1 MQHLG
6 LARSG
11 LRAPRQ
17 LGLSAAAPLL
27 CTPRRGL
34 RLPSAAAGS
43 GATPLRPG
51 AASAGS
57 GLGLSEDNEPLM
69 RLDKA
74 ELVRRLKE
82 RQAQLDAVAAGAQ
95 KLARKQWA
103 IFGTLCFWMVIWA
116 ATAVA
121 LVLQPRAV
129 GLLWFIAYWQSAKQ
143 LDELMKE
150 CLPSFWQP
158 PDEWLTDRLKQKSTR
173 VA

>member
-95 KLARKQWA
+95 KLARKYLA
-103 IFGTLCFWMVIWA
+103 I
-116 ATAVA
+116 
-121 LVLQPRAV
+121 
-129 GLLWFIAYWQSAKQ
+129 GLLVFVAILIAMCLGANH
-143 LDELMKE
+143 LDPSILER
-150 CLPSFWQP
+150 LPLS
-158 PDEWLTDRLKQKSTR
+158 R
-173 VA
+173 